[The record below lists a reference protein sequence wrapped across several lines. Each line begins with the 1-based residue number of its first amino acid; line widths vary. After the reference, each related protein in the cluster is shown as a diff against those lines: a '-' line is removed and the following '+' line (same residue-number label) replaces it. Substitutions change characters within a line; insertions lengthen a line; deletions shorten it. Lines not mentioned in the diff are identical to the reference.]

1 MPTAA
6 AFASWKTAAWADRA
20 ALRDLYDLHLLAE
33 LGAITNDAA
42 DLFRRY
48 GPTNKAPSADLFARP
63 PDEATWRRQIAGQ
76 TRLRITAIDALTNV
90 RNAWRATAA
99 SHCQRGR
106 P

>member
-20 ALRDLYDLHLLAE
+20 ASRDLYDLHLLAE